1 MAEEMTSAQVRS
13 KLVNA
18 LKLDLVGPE
27 ADLGNPAEV
36 LPQSPSRWY
45 LTGFLAP
52 LDAAPEQ
59 RGNIDADDELSS
71 AGEDGL
77 DDDLTPEPAAASKQK
92 FFPSS
97 IGLSI
102 LLSVEAKSLKV
113 RVRWGDYRRD
123 GDERSETWR
132 RTPREEEM
140 SLPVPKRLARAQ
152 EHKVPNSD
160 GLRIALMVQ

>member
-1 MAEEMTSAQVRS
+1 MTAAQVRR
-13 KLVNA
+13 KLVGA
-18 LKLDLVGPE
+18 LKLDLVGPGE
-27 ADLGNPAEV
+27 ELGDPVEV
-36 LPQSPSRWY
+36 LPQSPWRWY

-59 RGNIDADDELSS
+59 RGNVDADDELSL
-71 AGEDGL
+71 AGEAGL
-77 DDDLTPEPAAASKQK
+77 DDDLTPEPAAASKQR

-102 LLSVEAKSLKV
+102 LLPPETKMLKV

-132 RTPREEEM
+132 RRPREEV
-140 SLPVPKRLARAQ
+140 VPLAVPERLARAQ
-152 EHKVPNSD
+152 EYKSPEVTACASP
-160 GLRIALMVQ
+160 

>member
-1 MAEEMTSAQVRS
+1 VKSTMTPVDVRER
-13 KLVNA
+13 LLEA
-18 LKLDLVGPE
+18 LKLDLVGPGVT
-27 ADLGNPAEV
+27 LGNPAEV

-59 RGNIDADDELSS
+59 RGNMDADDELSS

-102 LLSVEAKSLKV
+102 LLSVEAKSLKI
-113 RVRWGDYRRD
+113 RVRWGD
-123 GDERSETWR
+123 
-132 RTPREEEM
+132 
-140 SLPVPKRLARAQ
+140 
-152 EHKVPNSD
+152 
-160 GLRIALMVQ
+160 

>member
-1 MAEEMTSAQVRS
+1 MLAQMTAAQVRS
-13 KLVNA
+13 KLVEA
-18 LKLDLVGPE
+18 LQLDLVGPGQT
-27 ADLGNPAEV
+27 LGNPAEV

-59 RGNIDADDELSS
+59 RGNMDADDELSS
-71 AGEDGL
+71 AGEGGL

-102 LLSVEAKSLKV
+102 LLS
-113 RVRWGDYRRD
+113 G
-123 GDERSETWR
+123 
-132 RTPREEEM
+132 
-140 SLPVPKRLARAQ
+140 
-152 EHKVPNSD
+152 
-160 GLRIALMVQ
+160 